1 MRRALLIVLI
11 LMSVLVLLGIGAV
24 VTLGTPTRPDAVATL
39 SKDAAAPQG
48 GDRDLEPL
56 DRALGLLDDNDP
68 ESAKAVIEPYLES
81 NPSDADAIVLLGRCY
96 LALGD
101 APQASA
107 LIKQAVGAHPDH
119 ADYRYWYGSS
129 LGTEAMGASTLQQ
142 MSLGMSAIAQY
153 KKAVEL
159 DPDHLGARQG
169 LMFAAMMAPPFV
181 AGGLDGAK
189 AQAQEIAR
197 IDDREGKIAHAQ
209 IAMREERHD
218 DAIALLDE
226 AFAMSDDEP
235 DPRLLVQF
243 VRALYDAG
251 QTERAFEEARR
262 VVAMGDR
269 GVEGLYQ
276 LGRLCAKTGEHPEEG
291 LDALTRYLEHTGTEI
306 PPAYIHWRI
315 AQIQIHLDRI
325 PDARASLETALELMP
340 GMPEAKAEL
349 AALDPRDP

>member
-1 MRRALLIVLI
+1 MRRALLILLI
-11 LMSVLVLLGIGAV
+11 LISILVLLGIGAV

-39 SKDAAAPQG
+39 TKDAVSRQG

-56 DRALGLLDDNDP
+56 DRAMGLLDDNDP
-68 ESAKAVIEPYLES
+68 SGARAVIEPYLES

-101 APQASA
+101 APQASS
-107 LIKQAVGAHPDH
+107 LIKQAVDAHPDN
-119 ADYRYWYGSS
+119 ADFRYWYGSS
-129 LGTEAMGASTLQQ
+129 VGTEAMGASTLQQ

-153 KKAVEL
+153 RKAVEL
-159 DPDHLGARQG
+159 DPDHIGARQG

-189 AQAQEIAR
+189 AHAKEIAR

-226 AFAMSDDEP
+226 AFTMSEDEP

-243 VRALYDAG
+243 VRALHDAG
-251 QTERAFEEARR
+251 QTERAFDEARR
-262 VVAMGDR
+262 LAAMGDR

-276 LGRLCAKTGEHPEEG
+276 LGRLSAMTGEHPEEG
-291 LDALTRYLEHTGTEI
+291 LDALTRYLELTGTEI

-315 AQIQIHLDRI
+315 AQIQVHQERI
-325 PDARASLETALELMP
+325 EDARESLETALELMP
-340 GMPEAKAEL
+340 GMTEAKAEL
-349 AALDPRDP
+349 AALARRAP